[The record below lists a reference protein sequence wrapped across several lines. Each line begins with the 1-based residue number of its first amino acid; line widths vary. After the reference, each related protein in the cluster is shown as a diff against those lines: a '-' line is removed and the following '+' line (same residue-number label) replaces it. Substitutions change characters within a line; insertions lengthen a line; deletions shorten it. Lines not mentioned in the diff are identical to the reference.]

1 MYETDRLILRKAE
14 FRDWE
19 AMYRNLWSH
28 PEAAGYTRKSL
39 AAHGCGKGF
48 VSFGLHGIQNQ
59 LYQGIPSIAL
69 FGGERNHRAGVRQLQ
84 ILTDELQV
92 GF

>member
-19 AMYRNLWSH
+19 AMYRNVWSH

-39 AAHGCGKGF
+39 ARASGAARDSFHLGSTVSRISFTRASLPSPFSAEKGIT
-48 VSFGLHGIQNQ
+48 GQ
-59 LYQGIPSIAL
+59 LSGSSRSWRIS
-69 FGGERNHRAGVRQLQ
+69 
-84 ILTDELQV
+84 
-92 GF
+92 

>member
-19 AMYRNLWSH
+19 AMYRNVWSH

-39 AAHGCGKGF
+39 AASSAARDSFHLGSTVSRISFTRASLPSPFSAEKGIT
-48 VSFGLHGIQNQ
+48 GQ
-59 LYQGIPSIAL
+59 LSGSSRSWRIS
-69 FGGERNHRAGVRQLQ
+69 
-84 ILTDELQV
+84 
-92 GF
+92 

>member
-19 AMYRNLWSH
+19 AMYRNVWSH

-39 AAHGCGKGF
+39 TASGAARDSFHLGSTVSRISFTRASLPSPFSAEKGIT
-48 VSFGLHGIQNQ
+48 GQ
-59 LYQGIPSIAL
+59 LSGSSRSWRIS
-69 FGGERNHRAGVRQLQ
+69 
-84 ILTDELQV
+84 
-92 GF
+92 